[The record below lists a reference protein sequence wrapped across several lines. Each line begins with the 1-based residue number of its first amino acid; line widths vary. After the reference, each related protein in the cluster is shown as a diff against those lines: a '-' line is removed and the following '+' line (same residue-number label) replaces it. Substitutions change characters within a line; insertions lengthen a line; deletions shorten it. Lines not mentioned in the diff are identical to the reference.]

1 MKRLR
6 KAISVML
13 CTMLLFAIGATAN
26 ASPSTEGVPDQ
37 VIKTESEIPL
47 TTVKE
52 DKIEHLTRSDKPDS
66 VTSSV
71 YVLQDNLNFKAPET
85 TSLKKETVSSLK
97 TSLMAASATAST
109 ATYSGTIT
117 QEGDT
122 QFLYPIYLQP
132 GELLQARLDG
142 PFSAQLDYDLYLYE
156 FDMTTG
162 DINPNAIDA
171 STYGTYF
178 NKYEQG
184 SASLPE
190 SVGTRNAAGFEKAYA
205 IAVHSKKGSSITDP
219 FYLTVDVS
227 SQYDAYE
234 PDESAFHAYNFTFS
248 TGGSSLNS
256 RSINSGID
264 NDWYRI
270 TIPASRNYDGLN
282 VKLDSTS
289 ESYGYKAEVY
299 GALTGNQM
307 VLLPQTNHNVSLNT
321 GTYYVRVY
329 TTNQYSPDH
338 LYTLTLKPVLRAGK
352 IVITGY
358 DSINGPNDYPSYSYG
373 RHYRVNGN
381 TNLTVKGVVTTTDNY
396 PVANAP
402 VNVTWLNQNWTESS
416 GNRTRT
422 GTGYTDQNGTF
433 SLTLSLPH
441 STGSI
446 AEYLSGPIRFTHYYD
461 LSGVAAQ
468 VSDTSLTATDIV
480 YHFAY
485 SIYGGRS

>member
-1 MKRLR
+1 MKRFK
-6 KAISVML
+6 KAIAVML
-13 CTMLLFAIGATAN
+13 STMLLFAFGMTAN
-26 ASPSTEGVPDQ
+26 ASQSTEGVSDQ
-37 VIKTESEIPL
+37 AIKAESNVQLTTENESVIKQ
-47 TTVKE
+47 
-52 DKIEHLTRSDKPDS
+52 LTRADKPDS
-66 VTSSV
+66 ITSSV
-71 YVLQDNLNFKAPET
+71 YAMKEDINFKTPET
-85 TSLKKETVSSLK
+85 PSLKKETVPSLK
-97 TSLMAASATAST
+97 ASPTAATAST

-117 QEGDT
+117 EEGGT

-132 GELLQARLDG
+132 GELLQAQLDG

-178 NKYEQG
+178 NNYEQG
-184 SASLPE
+184 AASLPE
-190 SVGTRNAAGFEKAYA
+190 NVGARNAIGSEKAYA
-205 IAVHSKKGSSITDP
+205 IAVHAKKGSSINDP
-219 FYLTVDVS
+219 FYLTVDIS
-227 SQYDAYE
+227 SSYDAYE

-256 RSINSGID
+256 RSIHSGID
-264 NDWYRI
+264 NDWYQI
-270 TIPASRNYDGLN
+270 TIPASRNYDALN

-299 GALTGNQM
+299 GALSGNQM

-321 GTYYVRVY
+321 GSYYVRVY
-329 TTNQYSPDH
+329 TTNQYSADH

-352 IVITGY
+352 IVITSY
-358 DSINGPNDYPSYSYG
+358 DSSKNGPNDYPTYSYG
-373 RHYRVNGN
+373 RHYRVNGSSSF
-381 TNLTVKGVVTTTDNY
+381 TVKGVVTTTDNF
-396 PVANAP
+396 PVVNAL
-402 VNVTWLNQNWTESS
+402 VDVTWLNQNWTESS

-422 GTGYTDQNGTF
+422 GTAYTDQNGAF
-433 SLTLSLPH
+433 SVTVSLPP

-446 AEYLSGPIRFTHYYD
+446 AEYLSGAISFTHYFD

-468 VSDTSLTATDIV
+468 VRGTSIIDTDVV

-485 SIYGGRS
+485 SIYGG

>member
-1 MKRLR
+1 MKRFR

-13 CTMLLFAIGATAN
+13 SLMLLFAFGMTAN
-26 ASPSTEGVPDQ
+26 ASQGTELNKEKQAIEADSSFQ
-37 VIKTESEIPL
+37 L
-47 TTVKE
+47 TTNNE
-52 DKIEHLTRSDKPDS
+52 DVIEHLTRVDKPEGI
-66 VTSSV
+66 TSSV
-71 YVLQDNLNFKAPET
+71 YNMQENINFKAPET
-85 TSLKKETVSSLK
+85 FSLKRETLPSLK
-97 TSLMAASATAST
+97 ASPTAATASS

-117 QEGDT
+117 EEGGT
-122 QFLYPIYLQP
+122 QFLYPIYVKP
-132 GELLQARLDG
+132 GELLQAQLDG
-142 PFSAQLDYDLYLYE
+142 PFSEQLDYDLYLYE

-184 SASLPE
+184 SASVPE
-190 SVGTRNAAGFEKAYA
+190 NVGSRNATGSEKAYA
-205 IAVHSKKGSSITDP
+205 VAVHSKKGSSINDP
-219 FYLTVDVS
+219 FYLTVDVN

-248 TGGSSLNS
+248 TGGSTLNS
-256 RSINSGID
+256 RSIHSGID
-264 NDWYRI
+264 NDWYQI
-270 TIPASRNYDGLN
+270 TIPANRNYDGLN

-299 GALTGNQM
+299 GALSGNQM
-307 VLLPQTNHNVSLNT
+307 ALLPQTNHNVTLNT

-338 LYTLTLKPVLRAGK
+338 LYALTLKPVLRAGK
-352 IVITGY
+352 IVINGY
-358 DSINGPNDYPSYSYG
+358 DSKNGPNDYPSYSYG

-381 TNLTVKGVVTTTDNY
+381 TSLTVKGVVTTTDNY

-422 GTGYTDQNGTF
+422 GTGYTDQNGAF
-433 SLTLSLPH
+433 SVTLSLPH

-446 AEYLSGPIRFTHYYD
+446 AEYLSGPISFTHYYD

-468 VSDTSLTATDIV
+468 VSGTSLTATDIV

-485 SIYGGRS
+485 SIYGG

>member
-1 MKRLR
+1 MKRFK
-6 KAISVML
+6 KAIAVML
-13 CTMLLFAIGATAN
+13 STMLLFAFGLTAN
-26 ASPSTEGVPDQ
+26 ASQGTEGVSDQ
-37 VIKTESEIPL
+37 AIKAESDVQL
-47 TTVKE
+47 TTVNESVIKQ
-52 DKIEHLTRSDKPDS
+52 LTRADKPDS
-66 VTSSV
+66 ITSSV
-71 YVLQDNLNFKAPET
+71 YAMKEDLNFKTPET
-85 TSLKKETVSSLK
+85 PSLKKETVPSLK
-97 TSLMAASATAST
+97 ASPAAATASS

-117 QEGDT
+117 EEGGT

-132 GELLQARLDG
+132 GELLQAQLDG

-162 DINPNAIDA
+162 DINPNPIDA

-178 NKYEQG
+178 NNYEQG
-184 SASLPE
+184 AASLPE
-190 SVGTRNAAGFEKAYA
+190 NVGARNAIGSEKAYA
-205 IAVHSKKGSSITDP
+205 IAVHAKKGSSINAP
-219 FYLTVDVS
+219 FYLTVDTS
-227 SQYDAYE
+227 SSYDAYE

-256 RSINSGID
+256 RSIHSGID
-264 NDWYRI
+264 NDWYQI
-270 TIPASRNYDGLN
+270 TIPASRNYDALN

-299 GALTGNQM
+299 GALSGNQM
-307 VLLPQTNHNVSLNT
+307 VLLPQTNHNVTLNT

-329 TTNQYSPDH
+329 TTNQYSADH

-352 IVITGY
+352 IVINGY
-358 DSINGPNDYPSYSYG
+358 DSSKNGPNDYPTYSYG
-373 RHYRVNGN
+373 RHYRVTG
-381 TNLTVKGVVTTTDNY
+381 TSDFTVKGVVTTTDNY

-402 VNVTWLNQNWTESS
+402 VDMTWLNQNWTEGS

-422 GTGYTDQNGTF
+422 GTAYTDQNGAF
-433 SLTLSLPH
+433 SVTVSLPH

-446 AEYLSGPIRFTHYYD
+446 AEYLSGAISFTHYFD

-468 VSDTSLTATDIV
+468 VRGTSIIDTDIV

-485 SIYGGRS
+485 SIYGG

>member
-1 MKRLR
+1 MKRFK
-6 KAISVML
+6 KAIAVML
-13 CTMLLFAIGATAN
+13 STMLLFAFGMTAN
-26 ASPSTEGVPDQ
+26 ASQSTERVSDQ
-37 VIKTESEIPL
+37 AIRAESNVQLTAVNEDVIKQL
-47 TTVKE
+47 TGA
-52 DKIEHLTRSDKPDS
+52 DKPDS
-66 VTSSV
+66 ITSSV
-71 YVLQDNLNFKAPET
+71 YAMKEDLNFKTPET
-85 TSLKKETVSSLK
+85 PSLKKETVPSLK
-97 TSLMAASATAST
+97 ASPTAATAST

-117 QEGDT
+117 EEGGT

-132 GELLQARLDG
+132 GELLQAQLDG

-178 NKYEQG
+178 NNYEQG
-184 SASLPE
+184 AASLPE
-190 SVGTRNAAGFEKAYA
+190 NVGARNAIGSEKAYA
-205 IAVHSKKGSSITDP
+205 IAVHAKKGSSINDP
-219 FYLTVDVS
+219 FYLTVDTS
-227 SQYDAYE
+227 SSYEAYE

-256 RSINSGID
+256 RSIHSGID
-264 NDWYRI
+264 NDWYQI
-270 TIPASRNYDGLN
+270 TIPASRNYDALN
-282 VKLDSTS
+282 VKLDSVS

-299 GALTGNQM
+299 GALSDNQM

-321 GTYYVRVY
+321 GSYYVRVY
-329 TTNQYSPDH
+329 TTNQYSADH

-352 IVITGY
+352 IVINGY
-358 DSINGPNDYPSYSYG
+358 DSSKNGPSDYPTYSYG
-373 RHYRVNGN
+373 RHYRVTG
-381 TNLTVKGVVTTTDNY
+381 TSDFTVKGVVTTTDNY

-402 VNVTWLNQNWTESS
+402 VDVTWLNQNWTEGS

-422 GTGYTDQNGTF
+422 GTTYTDQNGAF
-433 SLTLSLPH
+433 SVTVSLPH

-446 AEYLSGPIRFTHYYD
+446 AEYLSGPISFTHYFD

-468 VSDTSLTATDIV
+468 VRGTSIIDTDIV

-485 SIYGGRS
+485 SIYGG